1 MNPASQAL
9 PCTQPSSLASH
20 HVPLRDPLAAEP
32 AASDLQPPA
41 HHSPGV
47 PRKPFRRGRRGPAG
61 NATPAAVIA
70 TTPGFEPGDN
80 GRVVTHGRLRAFAKR
95 AYDIVAALALLA
107 LAWPVMLLAALLV
120 ASEGAGPVFYRQDR
134 VGLHGRI
141 FSLVK
146 FRSMRT
152 DAESDG
158 IPCWASHGDPRV
170 TRVGRVL
177 RTLRIDELP
186 QLWNVL
192 RGEMSL
198 VGPRPERP
206 YFVARLALELPQYD
220 SRHRV
225 KPGLTGWAQVSYRY
239 GDSIEDAAQKLRY
252 DLHYVSHQSLC
263 FDSRILFS
271 TVPVVLRGTG
281 AR

>member
-186 QLWNVL
+186 QLWNVFK
-192 RGEMSL
+192 GDMSI
-198 VGPRPERP
+198 VGPRPPLPSEVQDYTLSDRR
-206 YFVARLALELPQYD
+206 RLQ
-220 SRHRV
+220 V
-225 KPGLTGWAQVSYRY
+225 IPGITCISQVSGRSDIPFDEQVVLDVRY
-239 GDSIEDAAQKLRY
+239 IE
-252 DLHYVSHQSLC
+252 SQSLWTDIC
-263 FDSRILFS
+263 ILFK
-271 TVPVVLRGTG
+271 TVPAVFLGRG
-281 AR
+281 AY